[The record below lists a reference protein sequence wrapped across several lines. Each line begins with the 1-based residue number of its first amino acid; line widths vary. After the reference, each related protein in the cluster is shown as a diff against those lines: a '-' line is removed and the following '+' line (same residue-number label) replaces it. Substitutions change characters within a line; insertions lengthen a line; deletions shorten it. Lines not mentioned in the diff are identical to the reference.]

1 MYFSPDKKYK
11 IHQFGYKIYISKLN
25 EKNEIID
32 SRTEIADLSNR
43 DKFEKFKKKFQ
54 EIKKHDDYQKK
65 VDNNYNIISKLNYKE
80 INF

>member
-25 EKNEIID
+25 EKDEIID

-43 DKFEKFKKKFQ
+43 DKFEKFKKNSKKLKNMTT
-54 EIKKHDDYQKK
+54 IKK
-65 VDNNYNIISKLNYKE
+65 S
-80 INF
+80 

>member
-43 DKFEKFKKKFQ
+43 DKFEKFKKKNSRKLKNMMT
-54 EIKKHDDYQKK
+54 IKKKL
-65 VDNNYNIISKLNYKE
+65 IIIITL
-80 INF
+80 